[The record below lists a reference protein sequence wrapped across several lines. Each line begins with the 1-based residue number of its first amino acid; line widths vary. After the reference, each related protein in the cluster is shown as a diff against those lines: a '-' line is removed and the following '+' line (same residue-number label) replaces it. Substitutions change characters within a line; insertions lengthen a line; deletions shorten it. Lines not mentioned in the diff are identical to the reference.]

1 MVTTNDNQKL
11 TAESK
16 VFGQYS
22 VKIDTLAPKITSSN
36 FKETD
41 TIIHSKILA
50 WKVLDSQTDIFN
62 YNILVNGE
70 WQPIEYDLKSNRL
83 IFTRKTDHL
92 KSATIEILVSDSCG
106 NIGTW
111 KKKLYFD

>member
-1 MVTTNDNQKL
+1 M
-11 TAESK
+11 AESK

-70 WQPIEYDLKSNRL
+70 WQPIEYDLKSYRL